1 MKLRK
6 MKMPKNSSKYTSIG
20 GQALIEGIMMKSP
33 KKTALAVRHSDG
45 GIEICEVEEHSLRQK
60 YKFFAL
66 PVIRG
71 VVAFLESLITGY
83 KTMTLSAEKSGY
95 LDETDEDTGETKGVS
110 KALMAGIMTA
120 ASVLAVGICVVLFFW
135 LPSLAADG
143 INKLTNGF
151 FDNAKS
157 VIEGIIKMIIFVTY
171 VWAITLMKDVKRV
184 FQYHGAEHKTI
195 FCYEAHKPLTVEN
208 AREMKRFHPR
218 CGTSFMVL
226 MIIVSIV
233 VSLIAENLI
242 PGLRDLRWAWVIAK
256 IFIITPIICGLGF
269 EVLKICGKYD
279 NVFTKIISA
288 PGLWLQ
294 RLTTKEPDDSM
305 LEIAIAAM
313 NEVLDDGDP
322 LKIIKEEPEE
332 TEEVTEETNEEE
344 KTDTENDNI

>member
-1 MKLRK
+1 
-6 MKMPKNSSKYTSIG
+6 MKMPKNSNKNKYTSIG

-33 KKTALAVRHSDG
+33 KKTALAVRQSDG
-45 GIEICEVEEHSLRQK
+45 GIEICEIEEHSLRQK

-66 PVIRG
+66 PVVRG
-71 VVAFLESLITGY
+71 VVAFIESLVTGY

-95 LDETDEDTGETKGVS
+95 LDETDETTGETKTAS

-120 ASVLAVGICVVLFFW
+120 ASVLAVGICVVLFFY
-135 LPSLAADG
+135 LPTLAADG

-151 FDNAKS
+151 FDNSKS
-157 VIEGIIKMIIFVTY
+157 VIEGIIKMTIFVIY
-171 VWAITLMKDVKRV
+171 IWAITLMKDVKRV

-195 FCYEAHKPLTVEN
+195 FCYEAQKPLTVEN

-226 MIIVSIV
+226 MIIVSII

-242 PGLRDLRWAWVIAK
+242 PGLRAVRWAWVIAK
-256 IFIITPIICGLGF
+256 IFIITPVICGLGF

-279 NVFTKIISA
+279 NIFTKIVSA

-313 NEVLDDGDP
+313 NEVLDDDDP
-322 LKIIKEEPEE
+322 LKVKKEEIKEAEE
-332 TEEVTEETNEEE
+332 TAEETAEEQ